1 MVCRPSAMFSL
12 HERSREEDARTGGF
26 DDLNGGGEIVRM
38 VAGASYTTSA
48 YSVPYAAEV
57 RL

>member
-1 MVCRPSAMFSL
+1 MFSL

-48 YSVPYAAEV
+48 YSVPYVSEV